1 MSLWIG
7 KKWHELLFA
16 TTQRLD
22 DSAGDLVLLHADIRF
37 ADVVQNQHCV
47 RGLTGQFN
55 DGRQLL
61 MVDAEVEGK
70 TSPTQ
75 PSHALNK
82 LLTRCEGR
90 INFTLDQAS
99 EALESWMV
107 PLGLQKYL
115 EFVGALN
122 GCPSNNSR
130 HRPRA
135 VGHRQQPVRL
145 LQRPR
150 LINISLHMYGLDDTR
165 TGDDTLVVAQQV
177 IAVDRRHLLQ
187 LVVAEPAPVPQVVV
201 DIYDI
206 LHSPHLSLGGKC
218 VSVAELPIVNAAL
231 NCLSAVLLLL
241 GFVRIRQGRRRQ
253 HQQFMVAAVITSALF
268 LASYLVYHATVGS
281 VPYPLQDWTRTLY
294 LAILVP
300 HIILATLM
308 VPAIVVALYHA
319 VRRQFGR
326 HARLTR
332 WVWPVWMF
340 VSVSGVIIY
349 WMLYHYARA
358 G

>member
-1 MSLWIG
+1 
-7 KKWHELLFA
+7 
-16 TTQRLD
+16 
-22 DSAGDLVLLHADIRF
+22 
-37 ADVVQNQHCV
+37 
-47 RGLTGQFN
+47 
-55 DGRQLL
+55 
-61 MVDAEVEGK
+61 
-70 TSPTQ
+70 
-75 PSHALNK
+75 
-82 LLTRCEGR
+82 
-90 INFTLDQAS
+90 
-99 EALESWMV
+99 
-107 PLGLQKYL
+107 
-115 EFVGALN
+115 
-122 GCPSNNSR
+122 
-130 HRPRA
+130 
-135 VGHRQQPVRL
+135 
-145 LQRPR
+145 
-150 LINISLHMYGLDDTR
+150 
-165 TGDDTLVVAQQV
+165 
-177 IAVDRRHLLQ
+177 
-187 LVVAEPAPVPQVVV
+187 VVV

-358 G
+358 GLICQRPQASSRTL